1 MEEGSDSAAAE
12 AETTS
17 EKESKCVNKTT
28 SWFGTRGKRRHID
41 FSDERVPSSKL
52 TDSATQFA
60 G

>member
-41 FSDERVPSSKL
+41 FPMNGYHRPS
-52 TDSATQFA
+52 
-60 G
+60 